1 MDVIKLLHI
10 LNRRRLMTEQL
21 QEEEKPTPA
30 VDEPSPAEEEPTTA
44 EEKLT
49 PAEEKKPAL
58 TVIIQSWWTPALA
71 VFALVVGLLLGYFGR
86 PLLNKSADTSG
97 DVAAATAPIVT
108 ESANLPVQPTVE
120 VDPTLAA
127 INSQEQ
133 LMAYLVSNTTHFK
146 GDPNAAVTIIEF
158 SDYQ

>member
-1 MDVIKLLHI
+1 
-10 LNRRRLMTEQL
+10 MTEQS

-30 VDEPSPAEEEPTTA
+30 VEVLTPAVEEPTLA
-44 EEKLT
+44 DEGLT
-49 PAEEKKPAL
+49 SAEEKKPAL

-97 DVAAATAPIVT
+97 EVAVATAPSVT

-120 VDPTLAA
+120 VDPTMAA

-146 GDPNAAVTIIEF
+146 GDPNAVVTIIEF